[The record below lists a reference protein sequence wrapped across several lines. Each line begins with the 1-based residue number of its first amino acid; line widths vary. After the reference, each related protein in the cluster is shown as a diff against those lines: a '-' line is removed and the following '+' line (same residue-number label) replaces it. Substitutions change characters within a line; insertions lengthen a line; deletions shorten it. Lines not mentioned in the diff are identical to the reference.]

1 MLGSLFTMRSQRNHA
16 ITAPWLSSTMLAF
29 VPPTLVNPLEPG
41 TNYDPAYP
49 GRGVGIPAITGLFTR
64 IDSDGVTVSELAGD
78 GSQDLL
84 IATPENSGGAGNG
97 IPDGSASPRTGR
109 MTIEDWRN
117 VRVVGGDLTGAAGV
131 AGLRLVASLPSCESI
146 VIEGLRGDF
155 SLAPETDAI
164 GILGNT
170 SGNRPDIYIMA
181 CHLRGMFGTNLIHDV
196 GRPMSSIS
204 MSSGGVLT
212 CVVSA
217 LTISSPTVSDPDAT
231 STIAVGDEVI
241 VAVGDP
247 ASAFASNWQ
256 VSAINTSTRTL
267 TLANSRGVPLPAN
280 GTSASGTLYRLQAGV
295 AGLHA
300 DGLQIYSIG
309 RIGALYI
316 DRCHFRGNY
325 QPGVIIGGFGNGMG
339 NVSATISRCLF
350 EHQDHDPQ
358 DYGSISLFLGDR
370 DNDSGTVAGR
380 GARLANAMLYD
391 VSVTGRTG
399 RTLGQIVSPQTGFK
413 VNGLS
418 FGALI
423 ETVGGVTQAWWP
435 NHPTARIK
443 GVVKFGV
450 PSTSPAPWT
459 MPGLGVA
466 GYGYISPGYYG
477 RAATPSALPPIVING
492 TRSLAADAPRGSEMG
507 TITLPGKEAGWIIDV
522 TLIDDAGGRVQ
533 VIGNRLQR
541 GRVASDPGTFSC
553 TLRAKIRENPSI
565 TRDLTTTITITAPVA
580 TPIYASMTNAEAKAV
595 VRAMYALPT
604 SAQCADIDALFTALK
619 AINGGAFYGKLKGLY
634 FPAALSDRRDAGF
647 NWVAP
652 GAIDLHESNT
662 PRSWNARQGYAGSS
676 TNKFTLADS
685 TWTLDGLGL
694 TQNAASVMVGYA
706 LKNPDTADGALSGGT
721 DYIIGNDKFF
731 VACTTSGAI
740 IAQCNNS
747 SARTTSSTP
756 LSGVGGA
763 VQVIAMTRQ
772 SSTGFDLMHG
782 SLSSALSA
790 PLAITAGTTQ
800 ASVSVTPSTYAMVAS
815 GRNAA
820 GTLNYCTKTLP
831 FFAVGT
837 GWTTSEAEAL
847 RSTLASFATASLGLS

>member
-1 MLGSLFTMRSQRNHA
+1 MLGSLFAMRSQRNHA

-29 VPPTLVNPLEPG
+29 VPPSLVNPLEPG

-84 IATPENSGGAGNG
+84 IAAPDNGGGAGNG
-97 IPDGSASPRTGR
+97 IPDGSANPRTGR
-109 MTIEDWRN
+109 MAIEDWKN

-131 AGLRLVASLPSCESI
+131 AGLRLVASLPTCESI

-164 GILGNT
+164 GVLGNT
-170 SGNRPDIYIMA
+170 SGNRPDIYVMA
-181 CHLRGMFGTNLIHDV
+181 CHLRGIFGTNLAHDA
-196 GRPMSSIS
+196 GRVMSNIS
-204 MSSGGVLT
+204 MTGGVLSA
-212 CVVSA
+212 VVAS
-217 LTISSPTVSDPDAT
+217 LTSP
-231 STIAVGDEVI
+231 STIALGDEVI

-247 ASAFASNWQ
+247 TSAFASNWQ

-267 TLANSRGVPLPAN
+267 TLANSRGVPLPTN

-300 DGLQIYSIG
+300 DGLQVYSSG
-309 RIGALYI
+309 RIGALYM

-339 NVSATISRCLF
+339 NVSATLSRCLF

-399 RTLGQIVSPQTGFK
+399 RTLGQIVSPQTGAK

-423 ETVGGVTQAWWP
+423 ETVSGITQAWWP
-435 NHPTARIK
+435 NHPTAQIK
-443 GVVKFGV
+443 GTVKFGA
-450 PSTSPAPWT
+450 PSTSPAPWAT
-459 MPGLGVA
+459 PGLGVA
-466 GYGYISPGYYG
+466 GYGYVSPGYYG
-477 RAATPSALPPIVING
+477 RASTPSALPAIVIDG
-492 TRSLAADAPRGSEMG
+492 TRSLAADAPRGTELG

-522 TLIDDAGGRVQ
+522 ILIDDAGGRVQ
-533 VIGNRLQR
+533 VMGNRLQR
-541 GRVASDPGTFSC
+541 GRVASDAGTFSC
-553 TLRAKIRENPSI
+553 TLRAKVRENPSI
-565 TRDLTTTITITAPVA
+565 TRDLTTTITITTPVA
-580 TPIYASMTNAEAKAV
+580 TPIYASMVNAEAKSA

-604 SAQCADIDALFTALK
+604 GGQCAAIDSLFTALK

-634 FPAALSDRRDAGF
+634 FPAALSERRDIGV

-662 PRSWNARQGYAGSS
+662 PRAWIAKQGFAGSS
-676 TNKFTLADS
+676 TNKFTLADAG
-685 TWTLDGLGL
+685 WTLDGLAL

-721 DYIIGNDKFF
+721 DYILGNDKFF

-747 SARTTSSTP
+747 AARTTSSTP

-790 PLAITAGTTQ
+790 PLAVTVSTTQ
-800 ASVSVTPSTYAMVAS
+800 ASASVTPSTYVMVAS

-831 FFAVGT
+831 FFALGA
-837 GWTTSEAEAL
+837 GWTTTESEAL
-847 RSTLASFATASLGLS
+847 RAALSTYITVTLGLV